1 MKRMLF
7 LLSLITILII
17 LPGCENDA
25 TVCWEVDI
33 YLKNKTNEIIAFEI
47 DDQTLKV
54 PPGQNYKVTVKCSDY
69 DYPSQNP
76 NEPQYEDSFYFNGG
90 GEDEFDYKL
99 SYINGVAETRDT
111 LLLKERETRIQ
122 FYVTYSDDLHRLI
135 LVKL

>member
-7 LLSLITILII
+7 LLSLIIILII

-25 TVCWEVDI
+25 ITNWDVNI

-54 PPGQNYKVTVKCSDY
+54 PPGQNYKVTVKCSDLVLS
-69 DYPSQNP
+69 PSQNP
-76 NEPQYEDSFYFNGG
+76 NEPQDESSFYL

-99 SYINGVAETRDT
+99 AYINGAAATIDK
-111 LLLKERETRIQ
+111 LLLKERETKIQ
-122 FYVTYSDDLHRLI
+122 FYVTYSSDLHRLI